1 MNDTT
6 ENKNLTPQD
15 TDILSCGQPET
26 EADSKAYSKPSKNKE
41 SKDSA
46 KANGAKK
53 KKSSLTSNIIT
64 VVIVL
69 IMLAGIGLLLY
80 PTVSEKWNALHQ
92 SRAISG
98 YADQIKTSDVGELKK
113 IRDAA
118 VEYNEAL
125 LSKPDRYKLS
135 DEEMEEYMSTLDA
148 TGTGIMGYIT
158 IPKIDV
164 ELPIY
169 HTTDEAVL
177 QIGVGHIPGT
187 SLPVGGEST
196 HAVLS
201 GHRGLPSAKLFTRLD
216 EVGEGDCFF
225 LHILD
230 KVLVYQVD
238 NINIVLPEEAN
249 MIDIVEGKD
258 YCTLITCT
266 PYGVN
271 THRMLVRGE
280 HTETITEEEY
290 KTTYEKAS
298 AAASTVTSDN
308 STMDQG
314 RAIPDWVPIAFAVCA
329 VLILGFALFAPV
341 KKKDKKDKK
350 TPEKENNS
358 SSEQ

>member
-1 MNDTT
+1 M
-6 ENKNLTPQD
+6 
-15 TDILSCGQPET
+15 
-26 EADSKAYSKPSKNKE
+26 
-41 SKDSA
+41 
-46 KANGAKK
+46 AKK
-53 KKSSLTSNIIT
+53 KTSKTSNIIT
-64 VVIVL
+64 VLIVL
-69 IMLAGIGLLLY
+69 VMIAGIGLLLY
-80 PTVSEKWNALHQ
+80 PTISEKWNAMHQ

-98 YADQIKTSDVGELKK
+98 YSNQLKTTDVGELKK
-113 IRDAA
+113 IRDIAIK
-118 VEYNEAL
+118 YNEEL
-125 LSKPDRYKLS
+125 LSKTDRYNLS
-135 DEEMEEYMSTLDA
+135 DEEMEEYMSTLDVA
-148 TGTGIMGYIT
+148 GSGIMGYIT
-158 IPKIDV
+158 IPKIEV

-177 QIGVGHIPGT
+177 QIGVGHITGT

-216 EVGEGDCFF
+216 ELGVGDTFF
-225 LHILD
+225 LHVLD

-238 NINIVLPEEAN
+238 NINIVLPDEAN
-249 MIDIVEGKD
+249 VIDIVEGKD

-280 HTETITEEEY
+280 HTETITEDEY
-290 KTTYEKAS
+290 KATYEKAS
-298 AAASTVTSDN
+298 ATTVTSDS
-308 STMDQG
+308 STMNQG
-314 RAIPDWVPIAFAVCA
+314 RAIPEWVPIAFAVCS

>member
-1 MNDTT
+1 M
-6 ENKNLTPQD
+6 
-15 TDILSCGQPET
+15 
-26 EADSKAYSKPSKNKE
+26 A
-41 SKDSA
+41 
-46 KANGAKK
+46 K

-64 VVIVL
+64 VIIVL
-69 IMLAGIGLLLY
+69 VMIAGIGLLLY
-80 PTVSEKWNALHQ
+80 PTISEKWNAIHQ
-92 SRAISG
+92 SRVISS
-98 YADQIKTSDVGELKK
+98 YTDQVKTNNVGDLKK
-113 IRDAA
+113 MRDVAIKYN
-118 VEYNEAL
+118 VEL
-125 LSKPDRYKLS
+125 LSKTDRYKLS
-135 DEEMEEYMSTLDA
+135 DEEMEEYMSTLDVN
-148 TGTGIMGYIT
+148 GSGVMGFIT

-164 ELPIY
+164 ELPVY

-177 QIGVGHIPGT
+177 QIGVGHIVGT

-290 KTTYEKAS
+290 KATYEKTS

-308 STMDQG
+308 SNMDQG

-350 TPEKENNS
+350 SPENEHNS

>member
-6 ENKNLTPQD
+6 
-15 TDILSCGQPET
+15 
-26 EADSKAYSKPSKNKE
+26 KNK
-41 SKDSA
+41 DLA
-46 KANGAKK
+46 PKK
-53 KKSSLTSNIIT
+53 KKNSLTSNIIT

-69 IMLAGIGLLLY
+69 VMIAGIGLLLY
-80 PTVSEKWNALHQ
+80 PTISEKWNALHQ

-98 YADQIKTSDVGELKK
+98 YTNQLKTTDVGELKK
-113 IRDAA
+113 IRDIA
-118 VEYNEAL
+118 VKYNEDL
-125 LSKPDRYKLS
+125 LSKPDRYNPS
-135 DEEMEEYMSTLDA
+135 DDETEEYMSTLDV
-148 TGTGIMGYIT
+148 TGSGIMGYIT
-158 IPKIDV
+158 IPKIEV

-177 QIGVGHIPGT
+177 QIGVGHIVGT

-216 EVGEGDCFF
+216 EVCEGDYFF

-290 KTTYEKAS
+290 KATYEKAS
-298 AAASTVTSDN
+298 AAASNATSDN

-341 KKKDKKDKK
+341 KKKEKIDKKSEDKD
-350 TPEKENNS
+350 NNS
-358 SSEQ
+358 PSEQ

>member
-1 MNDTT
+1 MNDTA
-6 ENKNLTPQD
+6 ENKDLTLKD
-15 TDILSCGQPET
+15 TDT
-26 EADSKAYSKPSKNKE
+26 KT
-41 SKDSA
+41 A
-46 KANGAKK
+46 KSPKK
-53 KKSSLTSNIIT
+53 KKGSLTSNIIT
-64 VVIVL
+64 VIIVL
-69 IMLAGIGLLLY
+69 VMIVGIGLLLY
-80 PTVSEKWNALHQ
+80 PTISEKWNALHQ

-98 YADQIKTSDVGELKK
+98 YTNQLKTTDVGELKK
-113 IRDAA
+113 IRDLAIK
-118 VEYNEAL
+118 YNEDL
-125 LSKPDRYKLS
+125 LSKADRYNPS
-135 DEEMEEYMSTLDA
+135 DEEMEEYMSTLDIN
-148 TGTGIMGYIT
+148 GSGIMGYIT

-177 QIGVGHIPGT
+177 QIGVGHIVGT
-187 SLPVGGEST
+187 SLPVGGDST

-266 PYGVN
+266 PYGIN

-290 KTTYEKAS
+290 KATYEKTS

-341 KKKDKKDKK
+341 KKKEKKDKK

>member
-1 MNDTT
+1 M
-6 ENKNLTPQD
+6 
-15 TDILSCGQPET
+15 
-26 EADSKAYSKPSKNKE
+26 
-41 SKDSA
+41 
-46 KANGAKK
+46 AKK
-53 KKSSLTSNIIT
+53 KNSLTSNIIT
-64 VVIVL
+64 VLIVL
-69 IMLAGIGLLLY
+69 VMIAGIGLLLY
-80 PTVSEKWNALHQ
+80 PTISEKWNALHQ
-92 SRAISG
+92 SRAISS
-98 YADQIKTSDVGELKK
+98 YMNQLKTNNVGELKK
-113 IRDAA
+113 IRDVAIK
-118 VEYNEAL
+118 YNDDL
-125 LSKPDRYKLS
+125 LEKTDRHNLS
-135 DEEMEEYMSTLDA
+135 DEEMEEYMSTLDV
-148 TGTGIMGYIT
+148 TGSGIMGYIT

-177 QIGVGHIPGT
+177 QIGVGHIVGT

-216 EVGEGDCFF
+216 EMGEGDCFF

-280 HTETITEEEY
+280 HIETITEEEY
-290 KTTYEKAS
+290 KAKYEKAS
-298 AAASTVTSDN
+298 AAASAAASGN

-350 TPEKENNS
+350 TEPESENDS
-358 SSEQ
+358 ITEK

>member
-6 ENKNLTPQD
+6 
-15 TDILSCGQPET
+15 
-26 EADSKAYSKPSKNKE
+26 KNK
-41 SKDSA
+41 DLA
-46 KANGAKK
+46 PKK
-53 KKSSLTSNIIT
+53 KKNSLTSNIIT

-69 IMLAGIGLLLY
+69 VMIVGIGLLLY
-80 PTVSEKWNALHQ
+80 PTISEKWNALHQ

-98 YADQIKTSDVGELKK
+98 YTNQLKTTDVGELKK
-113 IRDAA
+113 IRDLATK
-118 VEYNEAL
+118 YNEDL
-125 LSKPDRYKLS
+125 LSKADRYNPS
-135 DEEMEEYMSTLDA
+135 DEEMEEYMSTLDIN
-148 TGTGIMGYIT
+148 GSGIMGYIT

-177 QIGVGHIPGT
+177 QIGVGHIVGT

-341 KKKDKKDKK
+341 KKKEKKDKK
-350 TPEKENNS
+350 SKDKDNNS
-358 SSEQ
+358 PSEQ

>member
-1 MNDTT
+1 M
-6 ENKNLTPQD
+6 
-15 TDILSCGQPET
+15 
-26 EADSKAYSKPSKNKE
+26 A
-41 SKDSA
+41 
-46 KANGAKK
+46 K

-69 IMLAGIGLLLY
+69 VMIAGIGLLLY
-80 PTVSEKWNALHQ
+80 PTISEKWNAVHQ
-92 SRAISG
+92 SRIISS
-98 YADQIKTSDVGELKK
+98 YTDQINTNNVGELKK
-113 IRDAA
+113 IRDTAIK
-118 VEYNEAL
+118 YNKEL
-125 LSKPDRYKLS
+125 LSKTDRYKFS
-135 DEEMEEYMSTLDA
+135 DEEMEEYMSTLDVN
-148 TGTGIMGYIT
+148 GSGVMGFIT

-177 QIGVGHIPGT
+177 QIGVGHITGT

-216 EVGEGDCFF
+216 EVSEGDCFF

-290 KTTYEKAS
+290 KATYEKAS
-298 AAASTVTSDN
+298 AAASNVTSDN
-308 STMDQG
+308 GTMDQG

-350 TPEKENNS
+350 TEPESENDS
-358 SSEQ
+358 ITEK